1 MHSKNNNKSQ
11 TFIQGLR
18 PFSSSIPKT
27 LKKHLRKGGY
37 NYSNIVDNW
46 TKMVSK
52 KIADACYP
60 LLSRNLSSL
69 LSGDYKKNQQNE
81 EEATY
86 CRKLTKSDGC
96 LDFNLTAEEL
106 ACRSRAFSDWPGSFF
121 LHEGSILRVGKMVR
135 VSNYQKLKP
144 GERRGGN
151 QKSLIIGTG
160 EGAVEIL
167 ELQRPGAKM
176 LPIQDFLRGYSLP
189 NEIIFSSSRDQQEL
203 IRC

>member
-60 LLSRNLSSL
+60 ITVKMGKEMREGTLVLNVIHGKELEVEYEKNEIMDKINSFFGYKCISNIVLKIVQDTVKPKKNFPKIKDFSKIEDKMSKVNDDTLKSSL
-69 LSGDYKKNQQNE
+69 NNFLKAFNE
-81 EEATY
+81 
-86 CRKLTKSDGC
+86 R
-96 LDFNLTAEEL
+96 N
-106 ACRSRAFSDWPGSFF
+106 
-121 LHEGSILRVGKMVR
+121 
-135 VSNYQKLKP
+135 N
-144 GERRGGN
+144 
-151 QKSLIIGTG
+151 
-160 EGAVEIL
+160 
-167 ELQRPGAKM
+167 
-176 LPIQDFLRGYSLP
+176 
-189 NEIIFSSSRDQQEL
+189 
-203 IRC
+203 